1 MSKRSIM
8 LCLTYAFAA
17 GVLAGVAGAA
27 PQAGTRADAH
37 QGSAAAKPKLP
48 VWVITGKQVTPE
60 AADIL
65 SESLGTFDSG
75 LMPDGSIDYVDPDR
89 FVFVP
94 TLALEDDPEGTKPD
108 EDGQET
114 VSDALDFEGLDAIAP
129 LDDEKALELAEGA
142 LADAQLDPLD
152 GTKGITR
159 TPVIGHSTVDV
170 FSAEG
175 INVISKPIDTHVD
188 WDLTLGVKKIPLIG
202 PGAQSKIVFD
212 GDENTTA
219 IRYAQWSMRQGQN
232 AVIIGMSQANALALK
247 EYRNQCGNT
256 ALAGLKLEGS
266 LAYYAPPLSLPAKRI
281 MPVYRFGGTARSGPG
296 TVQLREIMVPAVQT
310 GAPKVSLNASARGTA
325 ISGRAVVKGGTPP
338 YTYQWESCSTPLD
351 PAEASK
357 PSISYAAGGR
367 AASKR
372 ETLVLHVTDANGLVG
387 SAAKT
392 MAVSSRAAAP
402 FRSLVSSLGRLDVG
416 ASTVGTAQGLAG
428 CLPDTA
434 GFVSRMAL
442 SGIPT
447 QFHWT
452 NNNAWESDFKDPSR
466 PGGNDSSYV
475 DDVDATF
482 YCGHANGDGFT
493 FPGLHTDTFLHH
505 SDARWGNRD
514 LEFLGIAACGP
525 LQTTFGGL
533 SWSTRWGGAFDGLH
547 ILGGYQTVSFDVTGE
562 GFEWAHNMLG
572 LFWWG
577 GAQTVR
583 QAWISMAIS
592 QQPSSVQWAVMGA
605 FGSGGVS
612 NWNDYFWGAG
622 PTGPDI
628 PAGSVTGW
636 WKVSGPA

>member
-1 MSKRSIM
+1 MSKRSLM

-17 GVLAGVAGAA
+17 GVLAGVAGAV
-27 PQAGTRADAH
+27 PQAGTQVGAY
-37 QGSAAAKPKLP
+37 QGSAAAKLKLP
-48 VWVITGKQVTPE
+48 VWVITGKAVTPE
-60 AADIL
+60 AANIL

-75 LMPDGSIDYVDPDR
+75 LMPDGSINYVDPDK
-89 FVFVP
+89 FVSVP
-94 TLALEDDPEGTKPD
+94 TLPLEDDPDGKPD
-108 EDGQET
+108 EDGNAT
-114 VSDALDFEGLDAIAP
+114 VAEALDFEGIDAIAP

-142 LADAQLDPLD
+142 LADAQLDPLN

-159 TPVIGHSTVDV
+159 TPVVGNSMFDV
-170 FSAEG
+170 FSPEG
-175 INVISKPIDTHVD
+175 LNVMSKPIDTHVD
-188 WDLTLGVKKIPLIG
+188 WDLTLGRNKIPLIG
-202 PGAQSKIVFD
+202 PGAQAKIVFD
-212 GDENTTA
+212 GDENVSA
-219 IRYAQWSMRQGQN
+219 IAYALWSIRQGQN
-232 AVIIGMSQANALALK
+232 MVIIGMSQAKALAMK

-256 ALAGLKLEGS
+256 ALAGLQLNGS
-266 LAYYAPPLSLPAKRI
+266 LAYYAPALSLPARRI
-281 MPVYRFGGTARSGPG
+281 MPVYRFGGSARAGQE
-296 TVQLREIMVPAVQT
+296 TVALREIMVPAVQT
-310 GAPKVSLNASARGTA
+310 GAPKVSIKASAKGIVIT
-325 ISGRAVVKGGTPP
+325 GGAVVKGGTPP

-351 PAEASK
+351 PAAAAE
-357 PSISYAAGGR
+357 PSISYLAGGR

-372 ETLVLHVTDANGLVG
+372 ETLILHVTDANGQVG
-387 SAAKT
+387 SASKT
-392 MAVSSRAAAP
+392 LAVSSRAASQV
-402 FRSLVSSLGRLDVG
+402 RSLVFSLGRLDVG
-416 ASTVGTAQGLAG
+416 ASTVGTAQGLPG

-452 NNNAWESDFKDPSR
+452 NNNAWESDFKDPAF

-475 DDVDATF
+475 DDVDAAF
-482 YCGHANGDGFT
+482 YCGHANGNGFT
-493 FPGLHTDTFLHH
+493 FPGFHTDTFLNY

-533 SWSTRWGGAFDGLH
+533 SWASRWGGAFDGLH
-547 ILGGYQTVSFDVTGE
+547 ILGGYQTTSFDVTGE
-562 GFEWAHNMLG
+562 GFEWAHRMLG
-572 LFWWG
+572 VWWWG

-592 QQPSSVQWAVMGA
+592 QQPSSVEWAVMGA
-605 FGSGGVS
+605 FGPGGVS